1 MDCVQKPSTLRKT
14 KMCAFYANG
23 DYARGDACGFAHQLS
38 DLQSRPDLQKTRLCN
53 RFERKG
59 VCRDGE
65 ACKYAHGAHELRA
78 STSQE
83 LEDAKPRAPRRWADF
98 EEAAVEPLAPV
109 AMPSSR
115 GPKEAAVE
123 HF

>member
-23 DYARGDACGFAHQLS
+23 GCARGDACGFAHQLS
-38 DLQSRPDLQKTRLCN
+38 DLQSRPDLQKTRLCIA
-53 RFERKG
+53 FERKG

-83 LEDAKPRAPRRWADF
+83 LEDAKPRAPRRWADRRCRR
-98 EEAAVEPLAPV
+98 EDPYAWPGTLD
-109 AMPSSR
+109 
-115 GPKEAAVE
+115 
-123 HF
+123 